1 MPVALDLAIA
11 DPGAPVFYLSRP
23 CQFMAW
29 QAEACPTRLWAEG
42 RFGGDVIAAMDGA
55 VVAAERRVH
64 ATGLV
69 LVGFSG
75 GAAVAALLALR
86 HPETEL
92 LVTVAGVVDHAAW
105 TRLHRVAPL
114 EKSLNPADQVEK
126 LARIRQMHLVGT
138 VDRNVPP
145 VLIEGLVAR
154 YGDGSAAMIMT
165 TPNGHDC
172 CWSEG
177 WAAWIAAQR
186 AALAS

>member
-1 MPVALDLAIA
+1 
-11 DPGAPVFYLSRP
+11 
-23 CQFMAW
+23 
-29 QAEACPTRLWAEG
+29 
-42 RFGGDVIAAMDGA
+42 
-55 VVAAERRVH
+55 
-64 ATGLV
+64 
-69 LVGFSG
+69 
-75 GAAVAALLALR
+75 
-86 HPETEL
+86 
-92 LVTVAGVVDHAAW
+92 
-105 TRLHRVAPL
+105 
-114 EKSLNPADQVEK
+114 
-126 LARIRQMHLVGT
+126 MHLVGT